1 MGILQNGTLFD
12 RSSDAHVA
20 VRPHKTLV
28 QLAVAMG
35 RVLRGSHGD
44 GWSPRAGC
52 TG

>member
-12 RSSDAHVA
+12 RSPDAHVA

-28 QLAVAMG
+28 QLDVAVG
-35 RVLRGSHGD
+35 RVLRGCHGD
-44 GWSPRAGC
+44 GWPPRSWC

>member
-12 RSSDAHVA
+12 RPPDAHVA

-28 QLAVAMG
+28 QLDVAVG
-35 RVLRGSHGD
+35 RVLRGSRGD
-44 GWSPRAGC
+44 VYPPCGWC